1 MALKNQQQGVYTFN
15 LKGSIHHRIGI
26 FLPPTQQFPQFLQ
39 LYFYDT
45 ANEFE
50 NRHAHGPDLPPD
62 LMRNIQNILHRHN
75 SLIQQ
80 FESLASEWI
89 PNHAIRL
96 KENASN
102 FYQRV

>member
-1 MALKNQQQGVYTFN
+1 MALNNQQQGVYTFKV
-15 LKGSIHHRIGI
+15 KGSIHHRIGSL
-26 FLPPTQQFPQFLQ
+26 LPPNQQRPQFLQ

-62 LMRNIQNILHRHN
+62 LMRHIQNILHRHN

-80 FESLASEWI
+80 FESLASEGI
-89 PNHAIRL
+89 PNR
-96 KENASN
+96 E
-102 FYQRV
+102 